1 MSEYPE
7 TPGFTRTVRVG
18 RDLGHR
24 LVARGTLS
32 LRFAHRRVPD
42 CRRCG
47 IYVGAIC
54 ETPAGVRAVINVNCL
69 DNRAA
74 FIQQPVPVDHDG
86 ETAEDRLARRAA
98 NWTPAVIHR

>member
-1 MSEYPE
+1 MSANIPKH
-7 TPGFTRTVRVG
+7 P
-18 RDLGHR
+18 DLPAQRGS
-24 LVARGTLS
+24 VQISAIDWCGTLS

-54 ETPAGVRAVINVNCL
+54 ETLAGVRAVINVNCL

-74 FIQQPVPVDHDG
+74 FIRQPVPVDHDLH
-86 ETAEDRLARRAA
+86 TWRS
-98 NWTPAVIHR
+98 